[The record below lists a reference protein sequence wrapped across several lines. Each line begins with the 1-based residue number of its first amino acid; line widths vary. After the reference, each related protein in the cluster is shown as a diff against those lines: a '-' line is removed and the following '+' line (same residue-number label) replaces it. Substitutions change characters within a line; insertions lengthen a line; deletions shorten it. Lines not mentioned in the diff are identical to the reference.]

1 MAFFFALHQRR
12 RPATFFHVIYCFHR
26 VLEFSMT
33 KFFLFAALGLSLSAC
48 QPNTEELQA
57 QVDPLLSD
65 IQFKVFAP
73 SCALSGCHNSV
84 SKKGNLILEDGVSL
98 AEILNVTASNSRAAS
113 DGKLLVVPGDS
124 ANSFFFQKLF
134 QPEAGEGGEMPL
146 GSRVISDAAIE
157 AIRLWIDAGALDN

>member
-1 MAFFFALHQRR
+1 MSKH
-12 RPATFFHVIYCFHR
+12 
-26 VLEFSMT
+26 
-33 KFFLFAALGLSLSAC
+33 FLFAALLLSLSAC
-48 QPNTEELQA
+48 KPNAEELQL

-65 IQFKVFAP
+65 IQVRVFEP
-73 SCALSGCHNSV
+73 SCALSGCHNTV
-84 SKKGNLILEDGVSL
+84 SKKGNLILEDGLSL

-134 QPEAGEGGEMPL
+134 QPGPGEGGEMPL

-157 AIRLWIDAGALDN
+157 AIRLWIDNGALDN